1 MLKKKEKIERL
12 GLNRF
17 IKGIKLNLSSSKWLI
32 SLLHLMDYKDKYF
45 FSNIGDY
52 VQKKKLKIE
61 RLGLNKF
68 IKGKKLNLSSSE
80 WLISLLHLMDYKDK
94 YFFF

>member
-1 MLKKKEKIERL
+1 MGLRTNTWTPEWQTVLKKKEKIERL

-17 IKGIKLNLSSSKWLI
+17 IKGIKLNLSSSESLM

-52 VQKKKLKIE
+52 VQKESKDRKI
-61 RLGLNKF
+61 GFKQV
-68 IKGKKLNLSSSE
+68 
-80 WLISLLHLMDYKDK
+80 Y
-94 YFFF
+94 

>member
-1 MLKKKEKIERL
+1 MGLGTKTWTPEWQTMLKKKEKIERL

-17 IKGIKLNLSSSKWLI
+17 IKGIKLNLSSSEWLI

-52 VQKKKLKIE
+52 VQKESKDRKI
-61 RLGLNKF
+61 GFKQV
-68 IKGKKLNLSSSE
+68 
-80 WLISLLHLMDYKDK
+80 Y
-94 YFFF
+94 

>member
-1 MLKKKEKIERL
+1 MFKKK
-12 GLNRF
+12 
-17 IKGIKLNLSSSKWLI
+17 
-32 SLLHLMDYKDKYF
+32 
-45 FSNIGDY
+45 
-52 VQKKKLKIE
+52 VKIE

-94 YFFF
+94 YFFFLILGISSLL